1 MDNILFSLGVVLP
14 LFLTM
19 ALGFTIRKVK
29 LAGESFFAAAN
40 NVCFKVLLPLMIFDN
55 LYSSDLSGA
64 LDLKLIIFCVV
75 TVFLLAVV
83 LMLVVPLFIKE
94 NSRRGVMIQGMF
106 RSNFL
111 LFGVPLVRSLS
122 GEEGVALVSML
133 IVVIIPL
140 FNALAVVSL
149 ALFQTGNGKRYSAWG
164 VIRDILTNPLII
176 SSAIAV
182 AAVLI
187 GIRLPSFL
195 EKTISSVAG
204 IATPLSL
211 IVLGGEFNTGNVKN
225 YIGHTMIAVAV
236 KLAVV
241 PAIMLPVAVSLGFRG
256 TALCAIL
263 TLFAS
268 PVAVSSYVMAK
279 TGGGDGDLAANLVI
293 FSTLFSSVS
302 IFFIVLIMHSLGYI

>member
-19 ALGFTIRKVK
+19 ATGYLLRRLR
-29 LAGESFFAAAN
+29 LADEHFFSVAN
-40 NVCFKVLLPLMIFDN
+40 NVCFKALLPLMIFDN
-55 LYSSDLSGA
+55 LYSSDLTSV
-64 LDLKLIIFCVV
+64 LDIKLILFCVI
-75 TVFLLAVV
+75 TVFALAVL
-83 LMLVVPLFIKE
+83 LMFIVPLFIKD

-122 GEEGVALVSML
+122 GEDGVALVSML

-140 FNALAVVSL
+140 FNAMAVVSL
-149 ALFQTGNGKRYSAWG
+149 ALFQTENGKRYSVWG
-164 VIRDILTNPLII
+164 VVKSIITNPLII

-182 AAVLI
+182 GAVLA
-187 GIRLPSFL
+187 GVKLPDFL
-195 EKTISSVAG
+195 SKTISSIAG

-211 IVLGGEFNTGNVKN
+211 IVLGGEFNAGNVKN
-225 YIGHTMIAVAV
+225 YIGDTLIAVLV

-241 PAIMLPVAVSLGFRG
+241 PAVMLPLAISFGFRE
-256 TALCAIL
+256 TALCAVL

-302 IFFIVLIMHSLGYI
+302 IFFIVLILRSLGFI

>member
-1 MDNILFSLGVVLP
+1 MDNILFSLGVVMP
-14 LFLTM
+14 LFLMM
-19 ALGFTIRKVK
+19 ALGFAIRRIK
-29 LAGESFFAAAN
+29 LADGNFFSTAN
-40 NVCFKVLLPLMIFDN
+40 NVCFKVLLPLMIFEN
-55 LYSSDLSGA
+55 LYTSDLESVF
-64 LDLKLIIFCVV
+64 DIKLILFCVIA
-75 TVFLLAVV
+75 VFVLAVV
-83 LMLVVPLFIKE
+83 LMLVVPLFIKD

-122 GEEGVALVSML
+122 GDEGVALVSML

-140 FNALAVVSL
+140 FNALAVISL
-149 ALFQTGNGKRYSAWG
+149 ALFQTENGKRYSVWG
-164 VIRDILTNPLII
+164 VVKGILTNPLII

-182 AAVLI
+182 ATVLL
-187 GIRLPSFL
+187 GIKLPEFI
-195 EKTISSVAG
+195 EKAISSVAA

-211 IVLGGEFNTGNVKN
+211 IVLGGEFNVGSVKSC
-225 YIGHTMIAVAV
+225 IFHTMIGVAV

-241 PAIMLPVAVSLGFRG
+241 PAIMLPIAVGFGFRG
-256 TALCAIL
+256 TALCAVL

-279 TGGGDGDLAANLVI
+279 TGGGDGDLAANLLI

-302 IFFIVLIMHSLGYI
+302 IFFIVLIMRSLGYI